1 MTRRR
6 KFQKPISYLS
16 VSSIDETQKRPSR
29 KRRRRRR
36 HRRYRNRQSRS
47 MNMTTEVAINALNM
61 LQISTEPLEFIE
73 RDELT
78 RYHALKMPMKQQPVV
93 FLVNQQNIS
102 IDDDHLSSY
111 A

>member
-6 KFQKPISYLS
+6 KFQKPISYPS
-16 VSSIDETQKRPSR
+16 VSSIDEIQKRPSR
-29 KRRRRRR
+29 KRRRRR

-47 MNMTTEVAINALNM
+47 LNMTTEVAINALSM
-61 LQISTEPLEFIE
+61 LQLSTEPLQFIE

-102 IDDDHLSSY
+102 VDDDHLSSY